1 MSERSGMV
9 EITLRDIYNTQ
20 MELLESIRSL
30 SQNHELT
37 REHVVRAQTDITE
50 LNKRL
55 RDVEI
60 RVWAIPGVATVF
72 GMAGLLL
79 SIVQLLTRR

>member
-1 MSERSGMV
+1 MSENIGV

-20 MELLESIRSL
+20 VEMLDSIRAL

-37 REHVVRAQTDITE
+37 REHVVRAQTDISE

-55 RDVEI
+55 REVEI
-60 RVWAIPGVATVF
+60 RVWAIPGVAVIL
-72 GMAGLLL
+72 GAAGLLL
-79 SIVQLLTRR
+79 SLGQILTRH